1 MKNKIITLLVVGN
14 ILMVGNYGFAQTEP
28 VKAQVIDA
36 AQAQADIASKKA
48 IDVGN
53 KTCPVS
59 NELVVKNDMKDAK
72 PMIMEY
78 NGKIYHLCCPMC
90 VKDFKKHPEKYSKI
104 AEDEV
109 KAEKKQ

>member
-1 MKNKIITLLVVGN
+1 MKNKIITLLAAGN
-14 ILMVGNYGFAQTEP
+14 IFMGGSYGFAQTEP
-28 VKAQVIDA
+28 VKVQVIDA
-36 AQAQADIASKKA
+36 AQAKADIDSKKA

-59 NELVVKNDMKDAK
+59 NELVMKNDMKDAK
-72 PMIMEY
+72 PIIIEY

-90 VKDFKKHPEKYSKI
+90 VKDFKKDPEKYSKI

-109 KAEKKQ
+109 KTEK